1 MTHNARLS
9 ISTNASGNNVSPTT
23 TTKMDIRA
31 VFLGSILG
39 IPIGTTVLL
48 NAAIQEWPILKIV
61 KEYSN
66 VKIIYIDSLSKL

>member
-1 MTHNARLS
+1 MTHHARLS
-9 ISTNASGNNVSPTT
+9 ISTNASGNNVWPTT

-48 NAAIQEWPILKIV
+48 NVAIQGWPILKIV